1 MCVRSSEPRRRNLLH
16 FFGKRVFIAGLGD
29 SGVLTAIKLARHAD
43 VVGISA
49 KPALVSGP
57 ELGSRLTGP
66 DLLAPEP
73 IDTAK
78 TIGLM
83 GTTAARH
90 NATGH
95 PAIMVAGS
103 GRRRWRCDVP
113 GVVNLWGA
121 APTTDD
127 GAPDLPRRR
136 SPSPPTAVAATS
148 GRHRAR
154 DPRGAADRG
163 GFFSET
169 VTTGPTDTPLPSE
182 DESPVRVCM

>member
-1 MCVRSSEPRRRNLLH
+1 MPPAAPERAKGTACGDFRRGQLILIDVCSVKRAARRNLLH

-83 GTTAARH
+83 GTTAACDLTSRPTLRKLRGLVLMKALYDGGAV
-90 NATGH
+90 N
-95 PAIMVAGS
+95 GS
-103 GRRRWRCDVP
+103 
-113 GVVNLWGA
+113 
-121 APTTDD
+121 T
-127 GAPDLPRRR
+127 
-136 SPSPPTAVAATS
+136 
-148 GRHRAR
+148 
-154 DPRGAADRG
+154 
-163 GFFSET
+163 
-169 VTTGPTDTPLPSE
+169 
-182 DESPVRVCM
+182 

>member
-1 MCVRSSEPRRRNLLH
+1 LH

-57 ELGSRLTGP
+57 ELGSRLTRP

-83 GTTAARH
+83 GTTAACDLTSRPTLRKLRGLVLMKALYDGGTV
-90 NATGH
+90 N
-95 PAIMVAGS
+95 GS
-103 GRRRWRCDVP
+103 
-113 GVVNLWGA
+113 
-121 APTTDD
+121 T
-127 GAPDLPRRR
+127 
-136 SPSPPTAVAATS
+136 
-148 GRHRAR
+148 
-154 DPRGAADRG
+154 
-163 GFFSET
+163 
-169 VTTGPTDTPLPSE
+169 
-182 DESPVRVCM
+182 

>member
-1 MCVRSSEPRRRNLLH
+1 MWGLSTRSIDIDRCVLGQASRAPEPVT
-16 FFGKRVFIAGLGD
+16 FFAPMSGKRVFIAGLGD

-83 GTTAARH
+83 GTTAACDLTSRPTLRELRGLVLMRRCMTAAH
-90 NATGH
+90 STAQLSLPH
-95 PAIMVAGS
+95 SGS
-103 GRRRWRCDVP
+103 VQIGTSRT
-113 GVVNLWGA
+113 A
-121 APTTDD
+121 
-127 GAPDLPRRR
+127 GAPGTLPPFYH
-136 SPSPPTAVAATS
+136 SV
-148 GRHRAR
+148 
-154 DPRGAADRG
+154 
-163 GFFSET
+163 
-169 VTTGPTDTPLPSE
+169 
-182 DESPVRVCM
+182 